1 MYSAYNVIPGEKKLL
16 LALET
21 GHNNIPEQVAEVQA
35 WLQEFLKAG
44 SSKK

>member
-1 MYSAYNVIPGEKKLL
+1 MYSAYNVIPGRKKLL

-35 WLQEFLKAG
+35 WLETFLKAASAG
-44 SSKK
+44 N